1 MKTFFI
7 ALLLVLS
14 TGLHELCAQTYTP
27 VAVTGFNNDVVA
39 ESGTSTIAV
48 TSTDLDLSFN
58 ILYTAAFAAA
68 NSITGGLP
76 NNGAI
81 ANGARTYQ
89 LAAYNANNGLFL
101 SANGAVANTAAAGT
115 LTLATPANFS
125 RVSLLLFSTE
135 GATTVSATLN
145 FTDGTT
151 AAGGNMTVQDWFN
164 GGNPVISGFGRITRK
179 AAPPYIVDG
188 ASSNNP
194 RFYRFDIP
202 IACANQSKLLQ
213 SVTITYLSG
222 SGTQFPTRAC
232 VLALSGI
239 GYTPVSITPSITNA
253 MCGGGSGSIAL
264 TVSGGTTPLFY
275 SWNTLP
281 IQTQPTATNLP
292 GGTYTCIITDA
303 NGCNTI
309 YQGTVLQQSP
319 VTLSVSASDT
329 IICEGLSATL
339 TASASGGTVSGYTW
353 QPNNATGA
361 SIVVTP
367 ALNTR
372 YVVSAQDAFG
382 CVLKDSVD
390 IAVKPLPVGAFT
402 VTPAAV
408 CLGTPQTVTFTGS
421 AGNNAVYNWNNF
433 SGAAVQSGSGAG
445 PYNILFNTANTYT
458 LQLQVTDSGCVSAV
472 GSQAVTVSAP
482 PVVGFTLSD
491 PTPCAG
497 DLITVSSTGNAS
509 NNATASWTWGG
520 GVVQS
525 GSGFGPFTVQY
536 QQNGAVTLTVTDGVC
551 TVNVP
556 QQPVT
561 VIPLPLAAFSVDTT
575 TGCPDFPVTFT
586 NQSQQSDTWQ
596 WRFGDGDFSSAQTPT
611 HTYTSAGTYTV
622 TIIAGAQQQCFDTLE
637 QTALIKVQASPVAA
651 FTVQPGA
658 NIPLEYSEAHF
669 SFSNQSQHALSYA
682 WDFGDGSTDL
692 SRDPQHR
699 YALPGS
705 YRVTLTIMNEIA
717 CVDSTSLAWLIV
729 VPDKVLRIPNAFSP
743 NGDGIND
750 RWEIDG
756 LRGIPGCQVEIF
768 NRWGQPV
775 YESIG
780 YERPWDGTWH
790 GKQSPTGT
798 YYYVIRAKPK
808 DKPYTGWVAILR

>member
-1 MKTFFI
+1 MKTISI
-7 ALLLVLS
+7 ALLLVLC
-14 TGLHELCAQTYTP
+14 TGLHELCAQTYIP

-58 ILYTAAFAAA
+58 ILYTAAFATA

-76 NNGAI
+76 DNGAI
-81 ANGARTYQ
+81 VNGIRNYQ

-115 LTLATPANFS
+115 LTLATPASFS

-164 GGNPVISGFGRITRK
+164 GGNAVISGFGRITRK

-188 ASSNNP
+188 TTSNNP

-232 VLALSGI
+232 VLALSGMAH
-239 GYTPVSITPSITNA
+239 TPVAITPVITNA

-264 TVSGGTTPLFY
+264 TVSGGTAPLFY
-275 SWNTLP
+275 SWNTTP
-281 IQTQPTATNLP
+281 VQTQPTATNLP
-292 GGTYTCIITDA
+292 GGNYTCIITDA
-303 NGCNTI
+303 NGCATT
-309 YQGTVLQQSP
+309 YQGTVIQQSP
-319 VTLSVSASDT
+319 VTLSVSAGDT
-329 IICEGLSATL
+329 IICEGGSTTL
-339 TASASGGTVSGYTW
+339 TASANGGTVSGYTW
-353 QPNNATGA
+353 QPNNATG
-361 SIVVTP
+361 SSVVVSP
-367 ALNTR
+367 ALTTR

-390 IAVKPLPVGAFT
+390 IAVKSLPVASFT
-402 VTPAAV
+402 VTPRDV
-408 CLGTPQTVTFTGS
+408 CLGTPQTITFTGS
-421 AGNNAVYNWNNF
+421 TGDAAVYNWSNF
-433 SGAAVQSGSGAG
+433 SGATVQSGSGAG
-445 PYNILFNTANTYT
+445 PYNILFNAADTYT

-472 GSQAVTVSAP
+472 TTQATTVTAA

-497 DLITVSSTGNAS
+497 GLITVSFTGSAS
-509 NNATASWTWGG
+509 NNATVDWDWGG
-520 GVVQS
+520 GAVQS
-525 GSGFGPFTVQY
+525 GSGPGPYSVQY
-536 QQNGAVTLTVTDGVC
+536 QQNGAVSLTVIDGVC

-556 QQPVT
+556 PQQVT
-561 VIPLPLAAFSVDTT
+561 VIPLPAAAFGIDTI
-575 TGCPDFPVTFT
+575 TGCPDLPVSFT
-586 NQSQQSDTWQ
+586 NQSQQADSWL
-596 WRFGDGDFSSAQTPT
+596 WRFGDGDLSSAENPL
-611 HTYTSAGTYTV
+611 HTYSTAGTYTV
-622 TIIAGAQQQCFDTLE
+622 TLIAGAQQQCFDTLV
-637 QTALIKVQASPVAA
+637 QTALINVQPSPIAA
-651 FTVQPGA
+651 FSVQPRV
-658 NIPLEYSEAHF
+658 NVPLEYSEAHF
-669 SFSNQSQHALSYA
+669 SFSNQSQNAVSYL
-682 WDFGDGSTDL
+682 WDFGDGNTAV
-692 SRDPQHR
+692 SRDPR
-699 YALPGS
+699 YQYGLPGS
-705 YRVTLTIMNEIA
+705 YRVTLTVMNGIG
-717 CVDSTSLAWLIV
+717 CTDSSSLAWLIV

-775 YESIG
+775 YQSIG
-780 YERPWDGTWH
+780 YERPWDGTWK

-798 YYYVIRAKPK
+798 YYYVIRAKPE
-808 DKPYTGWVAILR
+808 DKPYTGWVALLR

>member
-1 MKTFFI
+1 MKTISI
-7 ALLLVLS
+7 ALLLVLC

-58 ILYTAAFAAA
+58 ILYTAAFATA
-68 NSITGGLP
+68 NGITGGLP
-76 NNGAI
+76 DNGTI
-81 ANGARTYQ
+81 VNGARSYQ
-89 LAAYNANNGLFL
+89 LAAYNANNGLYL

-125 RVSLLLFSTE
+125 RISLLLFSTE

-145 FTDGTT
+145 FTDGTS

-164 GGNPVISGFGRITRK
+164 GGNAVISGFGRITRK

-188 ASSNNP
+188 ATSNNP

-222 SGTQFPTRAC
+222 GGSQFPTRAC

-239 GYTPVSITPSITNA
+239 AYTPVSITPSITNA

-264 TVSGGTTPLFY
+264 TVNGGTTPLFY
-275 SWNTLP
+275 SWSTLP
-281 IQTQPTATNLP
+281 TQTQPTATNLP
-292 GGTYTCIITDA
+292 GGNYTCIITDA
-303 NGCNTI
+303 NGCATT
-309 YQGTVLQQSP
+309 YQGTVLQESSA
-319 VTLSVSASDT
+319 TLSVSASDT
-329 IICEGLSATL
+329 VICEGQSTTL

-353 QPNNATGA
+353 QPNNATGP
-361 SIVVTP
+361 SVVVTP
-367 ALNTR
+367 ALTTR

-390 IAVKPLPVGAFT
+390 IAVRPLPVASFT
-402 VTPAAV
+402 VTPNDV
-408 CLGTPQTVTFTGS
+408 CLGTPQTITFTGS
-421 AGNNAVYNWNNF
+421 AGNAAVYNWSNF
-433 SGAAVQSGSGAG
+433 SGATVQSGSGAG
-445 PYNILFNTANTYT
+445 PYNILFNAADAYI
-458 LQLQVTDSGCVSAV
+458 LQLQVTDSGCVSATTT
-472 GSQAVTVSAP
+472 QTVTVTAP

-491 PTPCAG
+491 PTPCTG
-497 DLITVSSTGNAS
+497 GLITVTFTGNAGA
-509 NNATASWTWGG
+509 NATANWNWGG

-525 GSGFGPFTVQY
+525 GNGLGPYSVQY
-536 QQNGAVTLTVTDGVC
+536 QQNGAVSLTVTDGVC

-556 QQPVT
+556 TQQVT
-561 VIPLPLAAFSVDTT
+561 VIPLPVAAFSVDTI
-575 TGCPDFPVTFT
+575 TGCPDLPVSFI
-586 NQSQQSDTWQ
+586 NQSQQADSWL
-596 WRFGDGDFSSAQTPT
+596 WRFGDGDLSSAENPV
-611 HTYTSAGTYTV
+611 HTYTTAGTYTV
-622 TIIAGAQQQCFDTLE
+622 TLIAAAQQQCFDTLV
-637 QTALIKVQASPVAA
+637 QTALINVQPSPVAA
-651 FTVQPGA
+651 FTVQPRV
-658 NIPLEYSEAHF
+658 NVPLEYSEAHF
-669 SFSNQSQHALSYA
+669 SFSNQSQNAVNYL
-682 WDFGDGSTDL
+682 WDFGDSNTTD

-699 YALPGS
+699 YELPGS
-705 YRVTLTIMNEIA
+705 YRVILTVKNDIG
-717 CVDSTSLAWLIV
+717 CVDSLSLAWLIV
-729 VPDKVLRIPNAFSP
+729 TPDKVLRIPNAFSP

-780 YERPWDGTWH
+780 YERPWDGTWK
-790 GKQSPTGT
+790 GRQSPTGT

-808 DKPYTGWVAILR
+808 DKPYTGWVALLR